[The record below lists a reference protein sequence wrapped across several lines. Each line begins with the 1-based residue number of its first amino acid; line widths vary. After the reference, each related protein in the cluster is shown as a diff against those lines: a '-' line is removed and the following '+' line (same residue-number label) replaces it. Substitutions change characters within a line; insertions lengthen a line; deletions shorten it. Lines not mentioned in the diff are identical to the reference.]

1 MRLLVLLLLIAV
13 VASLASGLYFLSK
26 DSRQGGGSRR
36 MLKAL
41 KWRVALS
48 ALLILVL
55 VSSYFLG
62 WISPQGYI
70 Q

>member
-1 MRLLVLLLLIAV
+1 LRLLILLLLIAV
-13 VASLASGLYFLSK
+13 VASLASGLFFLSK
-26 DSRQGGGSRR
+26 DSREGAGSRK

-41 KWRVALS
+41 KVRVALS
-48 ALLILVL
+48 VLLILVL

-62 WISPQGYI
+62 WINPQGYI